1 MLFFFLYEVSSFG
14 LTGPLLVTL
23 LLPLYPKA
31 RLAVLTLSLP
41 ADLQRFLIVLL
52 VVQGLFNYADYDV
65 NTNVLIFICS
75 ELCPF
80 GVLHLHWDSVLCRAP
95 WHETGRTAVSPVMG
109 TKKGGRTQRLEKR
122 PWAKGMGMK
131 LCVQTARLEK
141 TFKI

>member
-95 WHETGRTAVSPVMG
+95 WHETWTYCSESCDGYQERWPYPETGEEAMG
-109 TKKGGRTQRLEKR
+109 QRDGHEIV
-122 PWAKGMGMK
+122 
-131 LCVQTARLEK
+131 CTNS
-141 TFKI
+141 